1 MFGYSTGF
9 DRDFLNQFERMRR
22 EIEAMFEAR
31 NGQLRI
37 RPVAAG
43 TYPGINVGVSP
54 KQVDIY
60 VFAAGA
66 DPNSLDILLQQDLLT
81 VSGERNIELHQGA
94 QAYRRE
100 RFTGSFKRVI
110 TLPDDVDP
118 EKVKAT
124 YRDGL
129 LHITVQ
135 RGEQQQPRKIE
146 VK

>member
-54 KQVDIY
+54 KQVDVY